1 MIDGIIRR
9 IGKAAGWLNFIL
21 VVLICM
27 DVFMRYVFSNSQE
40 WMLELEWHLFAL
52 VFLLGGAYALQAD
65 QHVRVDV
72 WYARQDERT
81 KAWVNLAGTVLFL
94 IPWCLIVIYTSFR
107 YAENSFLIN
116 ERSPDPGGL
125 PARYLIKFSITIAF
139 CLLLLQALLIIIK
152 NFRTVMSKPQPE

>member
-1 MIDGIIRR
+1 MIESMIRSV
-9 IGKAAGWLNFIL
+9 GKAAGWLTALL
-21 VVLICM
+21 VILICV

-52 VFLLGGAYALQAD
+52 VFLLGGAYGLQAD

-72 WYARQDERT
+72 WYTRRSKKA
-81 KAWVNLAGTVLFL
+81 KAWINLLGTIFLL
-94 IPWCLIVIYTSFR
+94 IPWCLVVIYTSYS

-125 PARYLIKFSITIAF
+125 PFRYIIKFSITFGFI
-139 CLLLLQALLIIIK
+139 LLLLQALVLVFKNIRLI
-152 NFRTVMSKPQPE
+152 FSTSKQ